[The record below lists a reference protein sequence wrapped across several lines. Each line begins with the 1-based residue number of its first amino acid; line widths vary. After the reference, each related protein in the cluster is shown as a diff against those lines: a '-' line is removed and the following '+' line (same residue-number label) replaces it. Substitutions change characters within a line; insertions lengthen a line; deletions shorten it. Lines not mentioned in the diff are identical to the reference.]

1 MTSDNVI
8 NLGEDT
14 ESYTA
19 AIATVTAKAKYKAIV
34 DARTYLSLHKNT
46 LLYKM
51 EQVFA
56 SNMQFME
63 DE

>member
-1 MTSDNVI
+1 MTSNNVI

-14 ESYTA
+14 ESYAA
-19 AIATVTAKAKYKAIV
+19 AIATVTAKAKDKAIV
-34 DARTYLSLHKNT
+34 DATTYLSLHNNT
-46 LLYKM
+46 LLHKM